1 MTSTLKRAG
10 HLLLSLVV
18 GLFLFTACDSSND
31 GAVEGRMNLRLTDAP
46 LDSVAEV
53 NVTIESINLVRED
66 GDDDDGDD
74 DDADDGDDDDVERG
88 DDGIV
93 PVFKP
98 DEPVTVNLLDLTDS
112 TTTLITDAAIPAG
125 EYSQMRLVLTSEN
138 NLVFN
143 DGTTERL
150 QTPSAQSSGYKIRIP
165 GFEIDEEGDVVD
177 LTLDFDAS
185 RSIVEQGNGGYLLK
199 PVVVVK
205 NIDFSDGELEATDT
219 EASGRLENVDT
230 SGPTFTVEGV
240 PFTATGSTDYDNV
253 DAIDGLSSFSYAS
266 VEAVEESDGSYRA
279 LEVEAVSDAD
289 DLPYSLRGALDGV
302 TSSSI
307 TVLGQTITVDSNTE
321 FDDPLSSD
329 TFDTVLSAGDGVEVT
344 FDVQSDGSRLA
355 TSVEREDG

>member
-1 MTSTLKRAG
+1 MTSTLERAG
-10 HLLLSLVV
+10 YLLLSLTL

-46 LDSVAEV
+46 LDSVTEV

-66 GDDDDGDD
+66 GDDDD
-74 DDADDGDDDDVERG
+74 AEDGDDDNGDEIERG
-88 DDGIV
+88 DEGII
-93 PVFKP
+93 PVFEP
-98 DEPVTVNLLDLTDS
+98 DEPVTINLLDLTDS
-112 TTTLITDAAIPAG
+112 TTTLISDAAIPAG
-125 EYSQMRLVLTSEN
+125 EYSQMRLVLTDEN

-143 DGTTERL
+143 DGSTESL
-150 QTPSAQSSGYKIRIP
+150 QTPSAQQSGYKIRLP

-205 NIDFSDGELEATDT
+205 TIDFSDGELESTDT
-219 EASGRLENVDT
+219 EASGRLQNVNT

-240 PFTATGSTDYDNV
+240 TFATTNATDFDGV
-253 DAIDGLSSFSYAS
+253 SSIDGLSSFSYAS

-279 LEVEAVSDAD
+279 LEVEAVSDAS
-289 DLPYSLRGALDGV
+289 DLTYSLRGSLEGV
-302 TSSSI
+302 ISTSI
-307 TVLGQTITVDSNTE
+307 TLLGQTITIDSNTE

-329 TFDTVLSAGDGVEVT
+329 TFDTTLTAGDGVEVT
-344 FDVQSDGSRLA
+344 FDVQSDGSRIA
-355 TSVEREDG
+355 TSVEREDS